1 MAKVMLDTNIVLDY
15 VGVGRP
21 RHADAVALMETSF
34 LGDDLELC
42 FSSAS
47 LKDVYYILCRKGARE
62 DIVRERLCS
71 LTDVL
76 TLIDLT
82 REVIDHA
89 FESNEPDFEDGIV
102 RAMAE
107 LNGVDAIITR
117 DVTAYQNAAVPAM
130 DARRYLAEH
139 DFK

>member
-1 MAKVMLDTNIVLDY
+1 MLDTNIVLDY

-21 RHADAVALMETSF
+21 CHADAVALMETAF

-71 LTDVL
+71 LVDVL
-76 TLIDLT
+76 TLLDLT
-82 REVIDHA
+82 HGVIDRA
-89 FESNEPDFEDGIV
+89 FASDRPDFEDAIV

-107 LNGVDAIITR
+107 LCGADAIITR
-117 DVTAYQNAAVPAM
+117 DAAAYQSAAIPAM

-139 DFK
+139 DFN

>member
-1 MAKVMLDTNIVLDY
+1 MLDTNIVLDY

-21 RHADAVALMETSF
+21 RHADAVALMETAF
-34 LGDDLELC
+34 LGDNLELC

-47 LKDVYYILCRKGARE
+47 LKDAYYILCRKGARE

-71 LTDVL
+71 LADVL

-82 REVIDHA
+82 REVIDRA
-89 FESNEPDFEDGIV
+89 FASNEPDFEDAIV

-107 LNGVDAIITR
+107 LCEADAIITR
-117 DVTAYQNAAVPAM
+117 DAAAYKNSAVPAM
-130 DARRYLAEH
+130 DARRYLAEN
-139 DFK
+139 DFN

>member
-1 MAKVMLDTNIVLDY
+1 MLDTNIVLDY

-21 RHADAVALMETSF
+21 CHGDAVDLMETAF
-34 LGDDLELC
+34 TGDDLELC

-71 LTDVL
+71 LADVL

-82 REVIDHA
+82 REVIDRA
-89 FESNEPDFEDGIV
+89 FASDEPDFEDAIV

-107 LNGVDAIITR
+107 LIGADAIITR
-117 DVTAYQNAAVPAM
+117 DAAAYGNAAIPAV
-130 DARRYLAEH
+130 DARGYLAQN